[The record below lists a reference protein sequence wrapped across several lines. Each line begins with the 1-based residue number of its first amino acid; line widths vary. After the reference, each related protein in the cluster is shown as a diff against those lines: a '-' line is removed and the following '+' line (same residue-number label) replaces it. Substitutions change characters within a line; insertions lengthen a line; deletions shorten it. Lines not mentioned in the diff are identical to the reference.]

1 MDDLPFMRAVDG
13 GADRGHDSQLGG
25 ALLSMR
31 RRPPIQ
37 RQSFHQFHGK
47 KWDGRA
53 MGLLLQAGIKDSDDA
68 RVLEPS
74 ERLDF
79 GEES

>member
-1 MDDLPFMRAVDG
+1 MDNLPFVRALDG

-25 ALLSMR
+25 AILSMR

-53 MGLLLQAGIKDSDDA
+53 MGLFLQASIKDSDDA
-68 RVLEPS
+68 RVIEPS
-74 ERLDF
+74 ECLYF

>member
-1 MDDLPFMRAVDG
+1 MDYLPFMRALDG

-25 ALLSMR
+25 AILSMR

-37 RQSFHQFHGK
+37 CQPFHQFHGK

-53 MGLLLQAGIKDSDDA
+53 VRLFLQAGIKDSDDA
-68 RVLEPS
+68 RMFESS
-74 ERLDF
+74 EGLYF